1 MITVIDYGLGNAH
14 AFYNIF
20 KMLNIDCKK
29 SSSVRDLEDADK
41 LILPGVGSFDW
52 AIERLEKS
60 GLRDSLDKQVLTKKK
75 PVLGVCVGMQI
86 MGNAS
91 EEGSKKGLGWINAD
105 VNKLYCNSNKTKD
118 LILPHMGW
126 NNVEEVKDNNLL
138 KGIDILEFYFLH
150 SYYMLPSNKENIIG
164 NTLYGI
170 KFASAIQYE
179 NIFGTQFHPEKS
191 HGNGIKVL
199 KNFAE
204 LNID

>member
-1 MITVIDYGLGNAH
+1 
-14 AFYNIF
+14 
-20 KMLNIDCKK
+20 
-29 SSSVRDLEDADK
+29 
-41 LILPGVGSFDW
+41 
-52 AIERLEKS
+52 
-60 GLRDSLDKQVLTKKK
+60 
-75 PVLGVCVGMQI
+75 MQI